1 MVNIASFCNSY
12 FYILA
17 GTTSTIIKVVSI
29 NESISSGIIGTTK
42 AIYLIINFNFNE
54 IF

>member
-1 MVNIASFCNSY
+1 MVNIASFYNSY
-12 FYILA
+12 IYILV